1 MVYVDCD
8 TGAGAGLKLGEL
20 ITTGRGVVVVVVVV
34 RVGLVGGRVYVGLVS
49 VITGAGAGA
58 GGQFN
63 RKHFGLSFSLTSHL
77 SFGLH

>member
-34 RVGLVGGRVYVGLVS
+34 VVRVVRGRL
-49 VITGAGAGA
+49 
-58 GGQFN
+58 
-63 RKHFGLSFSLTSHL
+63 
-77 SFGLH
+77 